1 MIRAAVAAAVIACA
15 SCGGAPPAPVAAPV
29 VVPRC
34 DQDLLS
40 SQADVTAF
48 ATCPVAPAL
57 AIRTGAEL
65 DLTPLTL
72 REVEGDLVIGPS
84 VGLATVELAG
94 LERVGGTL
102 RLVGNGSLGSVVLP
116 RLIRAGAV
124 EVQGNVELRML
135 RLPALAEIGGALVI
149 ERTPSLA
156 LIEAGVLHT
165 IAGELVITD
174 APDLTAIEAAALVR
188 IGGVRLTRTGL
199 VPERAA
205 ALEAI
210 PPSAPAP
217 GQ

>member
-1 MIRAAVAAAVIACA
+1 MARAAPIALIA
-15 SCGGAPPAPVAAPV
+15 IGCGGGPAPVAVISP

-34 DQDLLS
+34 DQRVLS
-40 SQADVTAF
+40 SQADVAAF

-65 DLTPLTL
+65 DLSGLSGL

-102 RLVGNGSLGSVVLP
+102 RFVGNGSLGAVVLP
-116 RLIRAGAV
+116 RLTRAGAI

-135 RLPALAEIGGALVI
+135 RLPALAEIGGPLVI

-156 LIEAGVLHT
+156 LIDAGVLHT
-165 IAGELVITD
+165 ITGELVITD

-210 PPSAPAP
+210 PD
-217 GQ
+217 QRVR